1 MNPYPQP
8 VQNPQVPQMP
18 PNRPTTGQNQA
29 IGLIKQIL
37 TTPRPGGLQG
47 LQQQQQ
53 AQTSFGSGI
62 AGVASTADA
71 EGIRVYNE
79 RTNYKEWEFV
89 YDPNKEAQKAAGMMV
104 PGNAQQQTQGQGST
118 FGGQR
123 STFGNQGSS
132 FGGQGSTFGGQG
144 STFGGQGSTF
154 GGQSGGAT
162 APGRQR

>member
-8 VQNPQVPQMP
+8 VQNPQVPQLP
-18 PNRPTTGQNQA
+18 PNRPTTGENQA
-29 IGLIKQIL
+29 IGLIQKIL

-53 AQTSFGSGI
+53 AQTSFGAGI
-62 AGVASTADA
+62 AGVASMADA

-89 YDPNKEAQKAAGMMV
+89 YDPNKEAQKAAGMMA
-104 PGNAQQQTQGQGST
+104 PGNAQQQQTQGQGST
-118 FGGQR
+118 FGGQG

-132 FGGQGSTFGGQG
+132 FGGQG